1 MSFLSD
7 IFGGGDINS
16 ATNDQINGLIQGT
29 LAAEGPLN
37 SNQAV
42 INNYSGAALQ
52 PYQTN
57 YNTSQQG
64 VGALGNLL
72 GLNGPAGSQSALTQL
87 QTTPGYQ
94 FTKGQGEGAINAS
107 AAAGGTLN
115 SGNQLT
121 ALTNYDTG
129 LAQNTYQS
137 AVSNL
142 SPYLGLANS
151 SAGGIAGINENES
164 NALVGNNNM
173 LAQLL
178 EGTFTGAGNAGAS
191 GQLANQAS
199 GQALAGGLLSAGT
212 SLLGGALG
220 GLGGLGGIGA
230 SLGGGLG
237 SIGGGGSGIGS
248 IFGNLGSDTFN
259 QFGDAFG

>member
-7 IFGGGDINS
+7 IFGGGDINN

-37 SNQAV
+37 ANAGV
-42 INNYSGAALQ
+42 IEQYGGQALQ

-57 YNTSQQG
+57 FNTAQGG

-94 FTKGQGEGAINAS
+94 FTKGQGEGAINAA

-121 ALTNYDTG
+121 ALSNYDTG
-129 LAQNTYQS
+129 LAQNTYQG

-142 SPYLGLANS
+142 APYLGLASS
-151 SAGGIAGINENES
+151 SAGGIASVNQNEAS
-164 NALVGNNNM
+164 GLVNNNNQ
-173 LAQLL
+173 LASLL
-178 EGTFTGAGNAGAS
+178 QGTFVGAGNAGAS
-191 GQLANQAS
+191 GQLAQQAS
-199 GQALAGGLLSAGT
+199 GQGLLGGLLS
-212 SLLGGALG
+212 LGGSALG

-237 SIGGGGSGIGS
+237 SIGGGGSGVGS
-248 IFGNLGSDTFN
+248 IFGNLNSDSFN
-259 QFGDAFG
+259 SFGDAFG

>member
-57 YNTSQQG
+57 FNTSQQG

-72 GLNGPAGSQSALTQL
+72 GLNGAAGSQSALTQL

-164 NALVGNNNM
+164 NALVGNNNE
-173 LAQLL
+173 LAKLL
-178 EGTFTGAGNAGAS
+178 QGTFTGAGNAGAS
-191 GQLANQAS
+191 GQLAQQAS
-199 GQALAGGLLSAGT
+199 GQGLLGGLLS
-212 SLLGGALG
+212 LGGSALG